1 MAKESSS
8 FRYFYFFKVK
18 KKKKKFLSEYFDIQ
32 RKEKESKQ
40 RVYYGKMRE
49 NPGKVY

>member
-8 FRYFYFFKVK
+8 FRYFYFFKV